1 MRIALY
7 HGYELTGSGSN
18 EYCRYLAC
26 ALARLGH
33 EVHLLCREPHIERME
48 EVKGLTLHRLPDGDV
63 RPVYLTDKQRDG
75 NVKPFSAL
83 TDVELEAYHRLN
95 VDAVRAILEKHP
107 VDILHANHLIY
118 QPCVAAEVGVPFVV
132 FPHGSSIEYVIR
144 KDERLKQRALHA
156 LKKARGLI
164 TGSHEMTKR
173 IALLYP
179 GESFCA
185 ELVPVGV
192 DTALFAP
199 QAKDSWRAL
208 GGPYEGKG
216 GSEDLL
222 ARLDAGGF
230 GAVTGY
236 RESYDHALP
245 DADLPEKLARIPWGK
260 NRTLLFVGA
269 LTAGKGLHNLI
280 AALPHV
286 PDTQL
291 VIVGSGAYR
300 EVLEALVHAI
310 TTKSQ
315 PLFDHL
321 SKNGFNLDSSDLKGG
336 WKSVHG
342 PVPHDP
348 TLASRVHFAGRLNH
362 DKLRHLF
369 PCADLAVFPS
379 VVPEA
384 YPLVLLESLANDVL
398 PVVSDFSGFKDGL
411 DMLEPLLGKATV
423 DAMRL
428 PRDPAGIAE
437 RLNALLDAPKATG
450 LREIAIKHFDWSVI
464 AQRMVG
470 AYERLLAPV
479 AKPS

>member
-1 MRIALY
+1 VRIALY

-18 EYCRYLAC
+18 EYCRYLSR

-33 EVHLLCREPHIERME
+33 EVHVLCREPHPERLE
-48 EVKGLTLHRLPDGDV
+48 ALPNLTIHRLPDGDV

-75 NVKPFSAL
+75 NVKAFHAL
-83 TDVELEAYHRLN
+83 SDAELDAYHELN
-95 VDAVRAILEKHP
+95 VNAVGRILNQHP
-107 VDILHANHLIY
+107 VDILHANHLVY
-118 QPCVAAEVGVPFVV
+118 QPCVAAELDVPYVV
-132 FPHGSSIEYVIR
+132 FPHGSSI
-144 KDERLKQRALHA
+144 DERLWQLAVHV

-164 TGSHEMTKR
+164 TGRHEMTKR
-173 IALLYP
+173 TALLYP
-179 GESFCA
+179 GESFVA

-199 QAKDSWRAL
+199 QGRDSWRVL

-216 GSEDLL
+216 GNEEML
-222 ARLDAGGF
+222 ARLDHGDF
-230 GAVTGY
+230 GAVTEY
-236 RESYDHALP
+236 RDNYDRKLP
-245 DADLPEKLARIPWGK
+245 DKDLAKKLAAIPWEK

-286 PDTQL
+286 PDTRL
-291 VIVGSGAYR
+291 IIVGSGGYR

-310 TTKSQ
+310 TTNNQ

-321 SKNGFNLDSSDLKGG
+321 AQHGFTLDDSDLTGG
-336 WKSVHG
+336 WKSIGG

-348 TLASRVHFAGRLNH
+348 TLAARVHFAGRLNH

-384 YPLVLLESLANDVL
+384 YPLVLLESLANEVL

-428 PRDPAGIAE
+428 PMHPAGIAE

-470 AYERLLAPV
+470 AYERLLAPL